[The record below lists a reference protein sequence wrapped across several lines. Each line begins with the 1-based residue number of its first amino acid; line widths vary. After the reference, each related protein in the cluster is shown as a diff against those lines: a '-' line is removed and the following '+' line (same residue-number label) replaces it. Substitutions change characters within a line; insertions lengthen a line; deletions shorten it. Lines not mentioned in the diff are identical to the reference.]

1 MEKLITLVEKNKLAN
16 QPVDE
21 FSMVIDDKQ
30 VVHGA
35 IFVIKIEKKT
45 FKLFIP
51 EPHYKTI
58 IEGETKPLIKTILKH
73 TEVMLFM

>member
-1 MEKLITLVEKNKLAN
+1 MEKLIKLVEKNKLAN

-35 IFVIKIEKKT
+35 IFVIKIEKEN
-45 FKLFIP
+45 L
-51 EPHYKTI
+51 
-58 IEGETKPLIKTILKH
+58 
-73 TEVMLFM
+73 

>member
-1 MEKLITLVEKNKLAN
+1 MEKLLKLVENNKLDN

-30 VVHGA
+30 IVHGA

-51 EPHYKTI
+51 EPHFKAV

-73 TEVMLFM
+73 PEVMMFM